1 MSAPA
6 TTVDLGTWPEVGEF
20 IRLLTSTEKERRRL
34 AKRFGDDTLIT
45 RINWRNAT
53 FQFSLSKD
61 DRPVAKR
68 AKKSSDDSRVL
79 SNYNVFLRTKG
90 LFERLCEDLNVPE
103 GERSIRTR
111 LAAIEGANETS
122 PWISVA
128 REIWKR
134 LTVEQKAAI
143 YEAGEGGALAVL
155 VDTEQYRAYVDEH
168 ALGAGDDHGDKARSG
183 GESSS

>member
-103 GERSIRTR
+103 GERSFRTR
-111 LAAIEGANETS
+111 LAAIEGVNEMS

-128 REIWKR
+128 RELWKR
-134 LTVEQKAAI
+134 LTDEQKTAMH
-143 YEAGEGGALAVL
+143 EAGEGGALAVL

-168 ALGAGDDHGDKARSG
+168 ALRGCAP
-183 GESSS
+183 